1 MNLSRIHP
9 LFYHARIEQFRLQR
23 TLQNLLISR
32 KFARERAE
40 TSLPYTVKKHQS
52 LLRRKLGDTDPQL
65 QENKIV
71 NLRIAIKQIDGILI
85 KPGEILSFWQLVGRT
100 TRRKGYVEGMLLSR
114 GEVRTGIG
122 GGICQ
127 LANLLYWMALHSP
140 LQVIERHHHS
150 FDPFPDHNRTL
161 PFGSGASVFYNY
173 VDLRFL
179 NPTDLTFQFR
189 VWMTDRHLKG
199 GIYSDRLTDYT
210 YHVKETDHRFLEI
223 DGKTCREN
231 KLWRTVIDRRTGRQ
245 VGLEFIMHN
254 FAEVKYRLD
263 PAVLQTAA
271 DHNYGPDDARS

>member
-40 TSLPYTVKKHQS
+40 ASLPYTVKKHQS
-52 LLRRKLGDTDPQL
+52 LLRRKLGD
-65 QENKIV
+65 
-71 NLRIAIKQIDGILI
+71 
-85 KPGEILSFWQLVGRT
+85 
-100 TRRKGYVEGMLLSR
+100 
-114 GEVRTGIG
+114 
-122 GGICQ
+122 
-127 LANLLYWMALHSP
+127 
-140 LQVIERHHHS
+140 
-150 FDPFPDHNRTL
+150 
-161 PFGSGASVFYNY
+161 
-173 VDLRFL
+173 
-179 NPTDLTFQFR
+179 TDLTFQFR